1 MYNPFTKHPRQN
13 GHNGYFSHFIF
24 ATSIAFRTA
33 ITSAAFMLHA
43 ALPFIPT
50 PKFLN
55 LEMTIQYL
63 IRKNL
68 DTL

>member
-1 MYNPFTKHPRQN
+1 V
-13 GHNGYFSHFIF
+13 I
-24 ATSIAFRTA
+24 
-33 ITSAAFMLHA
+33 HA
-43 ALPFIPT
+43 LLPFIPL

-63 IRKNL
+63 IKKNL

>member
-1 MYNPFTKHPRQN
+1 MYNPFTKHPKQN
-13 GHNGYFSHFIF
+13 GHSGYFSHFIF
-24 ATSIAFRTA
+24 ATSIALHTA
-33 ITSAAFMLHA
+33 MTSVAFLIHA
-43 ALPFIPT
+43 ALPFVPT